1 MVLAEGHR
9 NFLLEHAVV
18 RRYRRGHHL
27 FHQGDEA
34 TSLFILLEGEVEV
47 FIENGR
53 ADRTIIDR
61 KEAGALFGELELL
74 GGQYRIA
81 SAVALTDAT
90 LGVIRRCVFEE
101 CKRASLELLA
111 AIARNLAVAFG
122 EMMTRLSTLPLDA
135 YGRLRY
141 YLTSLARETDGSVV
155 VQGLWTQQQLAE
167 LAGCRRETVGS
178 ILCELKRGG
187 WIRCDRRQ
195 ITILRPLPEEF

>member
-34 TSLFILLEGEVEV
+34 TSVFVLLEGEVEV
-47 FIENGR
+47 SIENGR

-90 LGVIRRCVFEE
+90 LGVIRRCV
-101 CKRASLELLA
+101 
-111 AIARNLAVAFG
+111 
-122 EMMTRLSTLPLDA
+122 
-135 YGRLRY
+135 
-141 YLTSLARETDGSVV
+141 
-155 VQGLWTQQQLAE
+155 
-167 LAGCRRETVGS
+167 
-178 ILCELKRGG
+178 
-187 WIRCDRRQ
+187 
-195 ITILRPLPEEF
+195 